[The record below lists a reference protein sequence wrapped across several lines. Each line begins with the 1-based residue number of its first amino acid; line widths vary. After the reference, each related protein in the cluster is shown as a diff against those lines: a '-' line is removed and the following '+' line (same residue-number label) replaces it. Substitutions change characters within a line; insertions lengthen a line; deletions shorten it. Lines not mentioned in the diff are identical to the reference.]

1 MGVPSSEKG
10 GGGWAHQ
17 QQVSVNAAALRGE
30 AAGWPPWQQTGGAPV
45 PPPPVHH
52 NALPHGGQHRAY
64 IQQSASARARPR
76 RPRRLAALLRPTA
89 LDGTILANVAAAA
102 GAAMADP
109 LMSLVDSAAA
119 GRLGT
124 PSLAALGACGAA
136 FSVLYFLAF
145 TPLALLAAQVCVC
158 VCVSKYLC
166 VCVCAKMCVC
176 VLCQNVCV
184 CVKMCMCMCVCA

>member
-158 VCVSKYLC
+158 VSKYLC
-166 VCVCAKMCVC
+166 VCVPRCVCVCCVKMCVC
-176 VLCQNVCV
+176 VCQNVYV
-184 CVKMCMCMCVCA
+184 CVCA

>member
-1 MGVPSSEKG
+1 M
-10 GGGWAHQ
+10 
-17 QQVSVNAAALRGE
+17 
-30 AAGWPPWQQTGGAPV
+30 

-158 VCVSKYLC
+158 VSKYLC
-166 VCVCAKMCVC
+166 VCVPRCVCVCCVKMCVC
-176 VLCQNVCV
+176 VCQNVYV
-184 CVKMCMCMCVCA
+184 CVCA